1 MESELLQRSP
11 HMPRTVFFQG
21 QSKGVHM
28 TDQEKIESM
37 MQENRLFEPF
47 QREDGTPWVASM
59 KDYEEQYAA
68 SMEDPEG
75 YWMKRTQEL
84 ISWFTPPQ
92 KGLEYDFHTPDI
104 KWFQG
109 GTLNVAYNCL
119 DRHIKNGR
127 RNKAAIIWQGEPDE
141 DVRVFTYQM
150 LHTEVN
156 KFANVLRKM
165 GVGKGDRVAL
175 YLPMV
180 PELAIAMLACARIGA
195 MHSIVFAG
203 FSAIS
208 LQNRV
213 NDCEAKVLVTADAV
227 LRAGRTIPL
236 KPNADEALAGCPTV
250 KKCVVVQRA
259 GNDIS
264 MTDGRDSWWH
274 EEVAAED
281 VQGFCEPEHMEA
293 EDTLFILYTSGS
305 TGKPKGVV
313 HTTGGYLTY
322 TASTMQHVFDLTDD
336 DVYWCT
342 ADIGW
347 ITGHSYIVYGPLCLG
362 GTSLMFEGVPSYPAP
377 DRFWQI
383 VEKFKVNIFYTAPTV
398 IRALM
403 REGTEWTD
411 KRDMSSLRILGSV
424 GEPINPEA
432 WMWYYENV
440 GKKNLPIVDTW
451 WQTETGGILI
461 SAMPYATPLKPGSAT
476 RPLPGVDAAIVDAE
490 GTPVGPGEGG
500 HLVVRKPWP
509 GMLRGVFGDPER
521 FKSTYFERFPGM
533 YESGD
538 GARTDDDGYFWVMGR
553 LDDVIN
559 VSGHRMGTA
568 EIESAIV
575 AHSAVAEAAVVGM
588 PHEIKG
594 ESIYAYV
601 TLTADSEPTDEL
613 MAELR
618 GWVRK
623 EIGPI
628 ASPEVIQFA
637 DELPK
642 TRSGKIMRRV
652 LRKIAAGI
660 TDEFGDTSTLADPG
674 VITDLLEGRDE
685 LLA

>member
-1 MESELLQRSP
+1 MSEQ
-11 HMPRTVFFQG
+11 
-21 QSKGVHM
+21 
-28 TDQEKIESM
+28 KIESM
-37 MQENRLFEPF
+37 MHETRLFQPPAQHRDQAHVKTMQE
-47 QREDGTPWVASM
+47 
-59 KDYEEQYAA
+59 YEELYRR
-68 SMEDPEG
+68 SMDDPEG
-75 YWMKRTQEL
+75 FWAQRADEL
-84 ISWFTPPQ
+84 VSWFRKPTRIMECDLHKP
-92 KGLEYDFHTPDI
+92 EVR
-104 KWFQG
+104 WFAD
-109 GTLNVAYNCL
+109 GTLNMSYNCL
-119 DRHIKNGR
+119 DRHLENGR

-141 DVRVFTYQM
+141 DVKVYTYQM

-156 KFANVLRKM
+156 RFAAVLKKM
-165 GVGKGDRVAL
+165 GVGRGDCVSL

-180 PELAIAMLACARIGA
+180 PELAIAMLACSRIGA

-203 FSAIS
+203 FSAMS

-213 NDCEAKVLVTADAV
+213 QDCEAKVLVTADAV

-236 KPNADEALAGCPTV
+236 KPNADEALAACPSV
-250 KKCVVVQRA
+250 QKCVVVRRA
-259 GNDIS
+259 GNAVT
-264 MTDGRDSWWH
+264 MAEGRDVWWH
-274 EEVAAED
+274 EEMAAPD
-281 VQGFCEPEHMEA
+281 AQGFVQPEEMDA

-322 TASTMQHVFDLTDD
+322 VASTMQYVFDLHDD

-347 ITGHSYIVYGPLCLG
+347 VTGHSYIVYGPLALG
-362 GTSLMFEGVPSYPAP
+362 GTSLMFEGVPSYPGP
-377 DRFWQI
+377 DRFWQV

-403 REGTEWTD
+403 REGVDWTTR
-411 KRDMSSLRILGSV
+411 RDLSSLRILGSV

-432 WMWYYENV
+432 WMWYHEHI
-440 GKKNLPIVDTW
+440 GKSRLPIVDTW

-461 SAMPYATPLKPGSAT
+461 SAMPYVTPLKPGSAT
-476 RPLPGVDAAIVDAE
+476 LPLPGVDAAVVDAE
-490 GTPVGPGEGG
+490 GATVPPGSGG
-500 HLVVRKPWP
+500 NLVIRRPWP
-509 GMLRGVFGDPER
+509 GMLRGVFRNPDR
-521 FKSTYFERFPGM
+521 YKSTYFERFPGM

-538 GARTDDDGYFWVMGR
+538 GARRDEDGYFWVMGR

-568 EIESAIV
+568 EIESALV
-575 AHSAVAEAAVVGM
+575 AHPKVAEAAVVGM
-588 PHEIKG
+588 PHDIKG

-601 TLTADSEPTDEL
+601 TLSAGVEESPEL
-613 MAELR
+613 VAELR

-637 DELPK
+637 EGLPK

-660 TDEFGDTSTLADPG
+660 FDQFGDTSTLADAT
-674 VITDLLEGRDE
+674 VIDTLIDGYHEIRGN
-685 LLA
+685 